1 MWPPPQKEPA
11 GHVQSIQFKQSLIF
25 CPYYCRFSLFVT
37 VCTGVTL
44 CTSTQNDRRSSW
56 KQIMTEIQNCDGF
69 IKGNE
74 EKQNRGDRNGQG
86 KNSVKYAYQTTFL
99 NISHH
104 HSLLVI
110 VQGPRSS
117 HSPVRQR
124 DFGLLQW
131 DLVFSS
137 MYFVFNNISVALDE
151 HLIVWLH
158 LCVYL

>member
-1 MWPPPQKEPA
+1 
-11 GHVQSIQFKQSLIF
+11 
-25 CPYYCRFSLFVT
+25 
-37 VCTGVTL
+37 
-44 CTSTQNDRRSSW
+44 
-56 KQIMTEIQNCDGF
+56 MTEIQNCDGF

-110 VQGPRSS
+110 VQGPPQTS

-124 DFGLLQW
+124 DFGLLQ
-131 DLVFSS
+131 
-137 MYFVFNNISVALDE
+137 
-151 HLIVWLH
+151 
-158 LCVYL
+158 